1 MDSSHRNTLLALAL
15 PLALLASA
23 GCGGSTRTVTVG
35 GSPAGEGATSSNG
48 ETTAESSKTT
58 TVQAGPVVH
67 LSAFRSPSGN
77 IGCMLSAGQAR
88 CDIEHRTWTPPAR
101 PASCPAEVDFGQ
113 GLEMATVGNPRFV
126 CAGDTAR
133 DPSSAVL
140 PYGTST
146 IAGSFDCLSATNGMT
161 CTRPSDGHGFF
172 LSIQTY
178 RLF

>member
-1 MDSSHRNTLLALAL
+1 VNFSHRNARLAL
-15 PLALLASA
+15 PLLLGLLAFA
-23 GCGGSTRTVTVG
+23 GCGGSTKTVTVG
-35 GSPAGEGATSSNG
+35 GSPSAAGAASSTG
-48 ETTAESSKTT
+48 ESSKTVIEQT
-58 TVQAGPVVH
+58 GPVVH

-88 CDIEHRTWTPPAR
+88 CDIERRSWSPPPR
-101 PASCPAEVDFGQ
+101 PASCPSVVDFGQ
-113 GLEMATVGNPRFV
+113 GAELGTIGKARFV

-133 DPSSAVL
+133 DPSSPVL
-140 PYGTST
+140 PYGSSSLS
-146 IAGSFDCLSATNGMT
+146 GSFDCVSATNGMT